1 MRFALVSLILALSV
15 TACTKVSQQEPAGGS
30 AILSWDPVKMDT
42 RGKPLTNLAGY
53 KIRYGPSDK
62 AMWYTIKVLNP
73 NQTTYVVTDL
83 FPGTWY
89 FAVSAYTTSGTESA
103 PSSVASK
110 TIN

>member
-1 MRFALVSLILALSV
+1 MRFAVVILTLALSL
-15 TACTKVSQQEPAGGS
+15 TACTRQSPQEQAGGT
-30 AILSWDPVKMDT
+30 AILRWDAVKMDT
-42 RGKPLTNLAGY
+42 RGKPVTNLAGY
-53 KIRYGPSDK
+53 KIHYGPSAK

-73 NQTTYVVTDL
+73 KQTTYVVKDL

-103 PSSVASK
+103 PSNVASK